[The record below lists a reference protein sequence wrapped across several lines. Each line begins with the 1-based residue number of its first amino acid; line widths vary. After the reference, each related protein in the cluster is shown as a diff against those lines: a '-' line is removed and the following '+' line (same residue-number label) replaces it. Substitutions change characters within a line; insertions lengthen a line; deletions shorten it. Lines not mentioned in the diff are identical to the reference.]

1 MKTAVSIIDDAFYIN
16 GEITYPGRF
25 YQGNKVEGLLLNTRM
40 VQGIFDDRNPETIHL
55 WEYPDTGEWD
65 PERNT
70 REFLSAMPT
79 WRAHGVLAFTINLQG
94 GSPEGYSKAQPW
106 HNSGIEAD
114 GSLNADYLSRLER
127 IIDFADALGMV
138 VILGYFYF
146 GQDQRIADESA
157 VKNVVDNSTGWLFD
171 KGYTNVIV
179 EVNNECNVRYAHEI
193 LQPER
198 VHELIERVKATTH
211 NGNRF
216 LVGTSYGGGRVPLEN
231 VVRSSDFLLIHGNG
245 VSDPNRIIE
254 MVQQTREVPGYR
266 PMPILFNEDDHFDFD
281 KPLNNFVAAVSQYAS
296 WGYFDP
302 GENDYCNGYQSVPV
316 QWQLNTPRKRTFFQK
331 ARDITGCHS

>member
-1 MKTAVSIIDDAFYIN
+1 MKTAVSIVDNAFYIN

-25 YQGNKVEGLLLNTRM
+25 YQDNKIEGLLINTRM

-70 REFLSAMPT
+70 REFLAAMPI
-79 WRAHGVLAFTINLQG
+79 WRAHEVLAFTINLQG

-106 HNSGIEAD
+106 HNSGIETD
-114 GSLNADYLSRLER
+114 GSLNPDYLSRLER

-146 GQDQRIADESA
+146 GQDNRLTDENA
-157 VKNVVDNSTGWLFD
+157 VKQAVD
-171 KGYTNVIV
+171 
-179 EVNNECNVRYAHEI
+179 NECNIRYSHDI
-193 LQPER
+193 LKPDR

-216 LVGTSYGGGRVPLEN
+216 LAGTSYGGGRVPLEN
-231 VVRSSDFLLIHGNG
+231 VVRASDFLLVHGNG
-245 VSDPNRIIE
+245 VKDPNRIIE

-302 GENDYCNGYQSVPV
+302 GENDYDNGYQSVPV
-316 QWQLNTPRKRTFFQK
+316 QWQINTPRKRSFFQK
-331 ARDITGCHS
+331 VRDITGYNAK